1 MSSLV
6 SEIEL
11 STLNEA
17 PGALRERLEAMLD
30 ERDLRVVLLD
40 ATGEPSA
47 GELEPEFFS
56 FLITYELPVVFTFEG
71 ALRGPMAELALAA
84 DIRVCSSSA
93 SLQGRFHSNSRV
105 STLADQDVALRLFIG
120 RATVSAAELLEAGL
134 VSSVTAPGA
143 ALAEARRVASVIA
156 SRGPIATRLAKEAI
170 WRGLGQPLPQ
180 ALRFET
186 DLTLLLQTTKD
197 RAEGV
202 RAFLEKR
209 APIFTGE

>member
-1 MSSLV
+1 MVSVV
-6 SEIEL
+6 SEVEL
-11 STLNEA
+11 STLAE
-17 PGALRERLEAMLD
+17 GTRDLRERLEAIL
-30 ERDLRVVLLD
+30 EVRDARVVLLD
-40 ATGEPSA
+40 ATGEQGTA
-47 GELEPEFFS
+47 EFENELFG
-56 FLITYELPVVFTFEG
+56 FLITYELPVVFAFEG
-71 ALRGPMAELALAA
+71 PLKGPIAELALAA
-84 DIRVCSSSA
+84 DVRVCSSSA

-120 RATVSAAELLEAGL
+120 RAPVSATELLQAGL
-134 VSSVTAPGA
+134 VSSLTAPGE
-143 ALAEARRVASVIA
+143 ALAGARRVASVIA

-209 APIFTGE
+209 APNFTGE